1 MGTITEK
8 MSGSIGLIALI
19 LVAVFFG
26 PTLFTVL
33 NNKAMLWFILI
44 IAFIWFL
51 RKVR

>member
-1 MGTITEK
+1 MAIITEK

-26 PTLFTVL
+26 PTLFTLL
-33 NNKAMLWFILI
+33 NNKAMIWFILI

-51 RKVR
+51 RKLK